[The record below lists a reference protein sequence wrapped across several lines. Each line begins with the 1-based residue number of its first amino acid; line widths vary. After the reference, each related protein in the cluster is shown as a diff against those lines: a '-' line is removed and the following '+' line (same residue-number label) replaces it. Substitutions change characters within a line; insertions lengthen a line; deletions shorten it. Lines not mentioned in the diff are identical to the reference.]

1 MDRRTFNGMVA
12 GSTAATMMG
21 AAAGPGSAAEST
33 KAQSQSVVLYRS
45 VGEDLARYE
54 VDVDS
59 LTLTRRESVTL
70 PANVQ
75 YVWPHPSRQYL
86 YVTSSSSGSGSTGIV
101 GTTHRL
107 SAYRILAGG
116 ALEAHGEPATLAT
129 RPIHNSVD
137 STGSYA
143 LVAYNNPSSITVHR
157 IGRDGTIGDEVKQ
170 GKLDTGIFAHQ
181 VLPMPSNRTVILVTR
196 GNDAA
201 GSKPEDPGALK
212 IYTFKDGVLGN
223 LASVTPA
230 TGGLGFGPR
239 HIDFYPTQPWV
250 YVSVERQNKLHVYRA
265 DPDGVLQGP
274 AFVKDTLAEPHNERP
289 RQLAGAIH
297 IHPSGRYVYVSNRA
311 DNTIEVEGKK
321 VFGGG
326 ENSIAVYSIDPRSG
340 EPTLIQHAP
349 THAFHVRTFA
359 IDPSGR
365 MLVAASI
372 TSLTVR
378 QAGGV
383 STVQSGLSV
392 FRIGNDGKLEFVRK
406 YDVDTSKKA
415 QFWMGLVSLKA

>member
-1 MDRRTFNGMVA
+1 MIA

-21 AAAGPGSAAEST
+21 TAAGTGSAAEST
-33 KAQSQSVVLYRS
+33 KTQDQTVVLYRS
-45 VGEDLARYE
+45 VGEELARYE
-54 VDVDS
+54 VDVDG
-59 LTLTRRESVTL
+59 LTLAKRDSVTL

-86 YVTSSSSGSGSTGIV
+86 YVTSSSSGPGSSGVT

-116 ALEAHGEPATLAT
+116 ALQPHGEPQTLAA
-129 RPIHNSVD
+129 RPIHNSLD
-137 STGSYA
+137 ATGSY
-143 LVAYNNPSSITVHR
+143 LFVAYNNPSNLTVHR
-157 IGRDGTIGDEVKQ
+157 INNDGTLGELVKQ
-170 GKLDTGIFAHQ
+170 PAKLDTGIFAHQ
-181 VLPMPSNRTVILVTR
+181 VLATPSNRNVILVTR

-201 GSKPEDPGALK
+201 GGKPEDPGALK
-212 IYTFKDGVLGN
+212 VFTFKDGVLGN

-230 TGGLGFGPR
+230 SGGLGFGPR
-239 HIDFYPTQPWV
+239 HLDFYPTQPWV
-250 YVSVERQNKLHVYRA
+250 YVSIERQNKLHVYRA

-289 RQLAGAIH
+289 RQLTGAIH
-297 IHPSGRYVYVSNRA
+297 VHPSGRYVYVANRA
-311 DNTIEVEGKK
+311 DNTVEVDGKK

-349 THAFHVRTFA
+349 THGFHVRTFA
-359 IDPSGR
+359 FDPSGR

-372 TSLTVR
+372 TPLSVR
-378 QAGGV
+378 DGAGV
-383 STVQSGLSV
+383 STVQAGLSV
-392 FRIGNDGKLEFVRK
+392 FHVGSDGRLEFARK
-406 YDVDTSKKA
+406 YDVETGTKT